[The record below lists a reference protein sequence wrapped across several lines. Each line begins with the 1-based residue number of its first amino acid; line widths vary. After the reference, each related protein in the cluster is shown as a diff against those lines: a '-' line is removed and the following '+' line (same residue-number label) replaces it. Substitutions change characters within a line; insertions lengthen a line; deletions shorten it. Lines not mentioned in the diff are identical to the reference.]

1 MTMSKEQTRKLLAA
15 ALGVPPERKPIPRDL
30 QARALVEALNGHAS
44 SAGTS
49 SLDHDIAKPL
59 PDGSALAELRAH
71 ERGEVVEQSSSSG
84 GNVQP
89 SDDMQRA
96 VDIAVERYLAKRGIT
111 GQEE

>member
-1 MTMSKEQTRKLLAA
+1 MSMTKDQARHLLAT
-15 ALGVPPERKPIPRDL
+15 ALGITEREPIPRDL
-30 QARALVEALNGHAS
+30 QARALVEALNGHAA

-59 PDGSALAELRAH
+59 PEGSAVAELQAH
-71 ERGEVVEQSSSSG
+71 VRGEVVEQTASS

-96 VDIAVERYLAKRGIT
+96 VDIAVERYLAKKGL
-111 GQEE
+111 QP